1 MANTTVW
8 RNNMPKI
15 VLVETISTFR
25 HVYAVRLPD
34 DEPNENAIDDVVWNA
49 DLIDSSLSEVS
60 QNHIGE
66 DIFSH
71 RVVTEDQ
78 YIELF
83 DRENDYL
90 KEWPREKKLEFIFD
104 SATQAPNIIHGH
116 EEVDFGKPVGKEI
129 W

>member
-1 MANTTVW
+1 
-8 RNNMPKI
+8 MPKI

-104 SATQAPNIIHGH
+104 SATQAPNIIHSNQ
-116 EEVDFGKPVGKEI
+116 EVDFGKPVGKEI